1 MAILPTDG
9 ANDEM
14 LHAKRRGRARTA
26 LEALIRSTIGEPL
39 GQRADVPAT
48 ERGVKQIPK
57 LSVLPPAQR
66 RAMFAKGPKPR
77 LG

>member
-1 MAILPTDG
+1 MAILPTDRSD
-9 ANDEM
+9 DES

-39 GQRADVPAT
+39 GQRANVPDT
-48 ERGVKQIPK
+48 EPGVKTLPK
-57 LSVLPPAQR
+57 LSALPPAQR
-66 RAMFAKGPKPR
+66 RAMFAKGPKQR